1 MLTLLPITI
10 CKSSEAHSTEWLLG
24 SSLLHSCTAGASA
37 SKLKHLWPTCRKAKW
52 ELLRSS
58 PNVTEQARDLQAE
71 LREMQQRMHA
81 LHVVAWQRMLPAPA
95 MEL

>member
-1 MLTLLPITI
+1 MAAP
-10 CKSSEAHSTEWLLG
+10 C
-24 SSLLHSCTAGASA
+24 CTAVQLELALL
-37 SKLKHLWPTCRKAKW
+37 KLKHLRFPCRKANR

-58 PNVTEQARDLQAE
+58 PNITEQARELQAE
-71 LREMQQRMHA
+71 LREMQQRVHA